1 MGVRLVG
8 PIIKGIQSQG
18 IIANAK
24 HYVNNEIEDHRQT
37 VSANVDERTRFELY
51 YPVFQAAV
59 DAGVLS
65 VMCAYNRINDVHAC
79 ENPDTL
85 GHLKNTMGYQGYIM
99 SDWMATHSTTDSLHA
114 GLDQEMPLGLFY
126 SNAAL
131 TKELSSNKINI
142 TQIDESVTRILTSM
156 YAIGMFEP
164 DYYDGTESP
173 TAHVSTPENIALA
186 REIVAK
192 STVLLRNQGGVL
204 PLTIG
209 TTVTK
214 IAVIGDN
221 STVSG
226 GGSGN
231 VSPAYISTHADGV
244 RSALATLGRSDI
256 EVIYHDGIDV
266 TGAVSL
272 ANEADIV
279 LVVVATTCSEGSDRD
294 TLSLGMLCVFIYIYV
309 CVFIYMCMYMCIC

>member
-1 MGVRLVG
+1 M
-8 PIIKGIQSQG
+8 
-18 IIANAK
+18 ANAK

-85 GHLKNTMGYQGYIM
+85 GHLKNTMGYQGYVM
-99 SDWMATHSTTDSLHA
+99 SDWMATHSTVGSLQA

-126 SNAAL
+126 SNLAL
-131 TKELSSNKINI
+131 SKELNDSKVNI
-142 TQIDESVTRILTSM
+142 TQVDEAVTRILTSM

-164 DYYDGTESP
+164 GYYDGTESP
-173 TAHVSTPENIALA
+173 TALVSTPEHIALA

-192 STVLLRNQGGVL
+192 STVLLRNQGGLL
-204 PLTIG
+204 PLTLG
-209 TTVTK
+209 ASVTR

-231 VSPAYISTHADGV
+231 VAPAYISTHADGV
-244 RSALATLGRSDI
+244 RAALAAQGRGDV
-256 EVIYHDGIDV
+256 EVVYHDGVDIP
-266 TGAVSL
+266 GAVSL
-272 ANEADIV
+272 AQDADVV
-279 LVVVATTCSEGSDRD
+279 LVVVAVTCSEGSDRD
-294 TLSLGMLCVFIYIYV
+294 TLSLGTSL
-309 CVFIYMCMYMCIC
+309 